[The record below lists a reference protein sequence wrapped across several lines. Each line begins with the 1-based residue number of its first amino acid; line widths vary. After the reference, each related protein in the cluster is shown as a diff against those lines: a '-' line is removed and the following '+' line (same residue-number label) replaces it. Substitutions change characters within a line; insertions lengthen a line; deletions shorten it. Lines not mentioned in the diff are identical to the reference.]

1 MNVRVFAA
9 LSTALVTSALA
20 TSALAADA
28 APAAEPAAPA
38 PAAAAASTSGVGIT
52 LALRVGYAL
61 PMGDAVKDVKLS
73 DQVKGAIP
81 FTLDALYNFS
91 PSLGAGIYASYAIV
105 SVDKD
110 KTGADSASWMKYGVQ
125 LRYNIG
131 DAFLGYGIGLESV
144 TQSATGG
151 SATISGLE
159 FAHLLAGYNFYK
171 ADKLKVG
178 AFGDFAYGQYSKRE
192 AGGAS
197 ADVTDKAAHE
207 WLYFGINGQYDL

>member
-28 APAAEPAAPA
+28 APAEPAAPA
-38 PAAAAASTSGVGIT
+38 PAAAAASTSGAGIT
-52 LALRVGYAL
+52 LALRLGYAVA
-61 PMGDAVKDVKLS
+61 MGDAAKDSKMS

-91 PSLGAGIYASYAIV
+91 PSLGAGVYASYGIV

-110 KTGADSASWMKYGVQ
+110 KTGADSASWLKYGAQ
-125 LRYNIG
+125 LRYTIG
-131 DAFLGYGIGLESV
+131 DAFLGYGIGMEEV
-144 TQSATGG
+144 TLKYTGG
-151 SATISGLE
+151 EASYSGLE

-178 AFGDFAYGQYSKRE
+178 AFGDFAYGQYSTFE
-192 AGGAS
+192 TPAGSG
-197 ADVTDKAAHE
+197 DITDKAAHQ